1 MNRSSSEIC
10 FQKFLEEADG
20 PPLSGEDGVEIKAS
34 QPLDQPPTTA
44 DVDPEEYA
52 VVLKKKL
59 DMYCAAVAKSMG
71 SKDSPLLGLQPSS
84 NGIGLTSANSCSSKE
99 LSEENEEDMELE
111 GDNEITDDM
120 DPTNAKRM
128 RRMLS
133 NRESARRSRRRKQA
147 HTNDLEAEVLQLR
160 VENSSLLKRLTD
172 LTQKYNNASVDKRVL
187 KADVETL
194 RAKVKMA
201 EDTVKRVTG
210 TGLGDELY
218 CSFSL
223 GPPDRISDGTVVTAK
238 EGVTHFLWEPTNEF
252 IGPSDIDATG
262 TIINRSDTKM
272 DRTRSLQRVASLEC
286 LQKKMRVG
294 SSPREMNQWDAVML
308 NGSEVTDKQN

>member
-1 MNRSSSEIC
+1 MNRSSSEIF

-20 PPLSGEDGVEIKAS
+20 PPLSGEADHGIVDDVVEIKAS
-34 QPLDQPPTTA
+34 QPLDHPPTA
-44 DVDPEEYA
+44 DVDPGQYA

-71 SKDSPLLGLQPSS
+71 SKDAPLLGLQPST
-84 NGIGLTSANSCSSKE
+84 NGVGLTSANSCSSKE
-99 LSEENEEDMELE
+99 LSNENEEDME
-111 GDNEITDDM
+111 GYNETTDEM

-172 LTQKYNNASVDKRVL
+172 LTQKYNDASVDKRVL

-194 RAKVKMA
+194 RAKV
-201 EDTVKRVTG
+201 
-210 TGLGDELY
+210 
-218 CSFSL
+218 
-223 GPPDRISDGTVVTAK
+223 
-238 EGVTHFLWEPTNEF
+238 H
-252 IGPSDIDATG
+252 
-262 TIINRSDTKM
+262 
-272 DRTRSLQRVASLEC
+272 LE
-286 LQKKMRVG
+286 
-294 SSPREMNQWDAVML
+294 AV
-308 NGSEVTDKQN
+308 